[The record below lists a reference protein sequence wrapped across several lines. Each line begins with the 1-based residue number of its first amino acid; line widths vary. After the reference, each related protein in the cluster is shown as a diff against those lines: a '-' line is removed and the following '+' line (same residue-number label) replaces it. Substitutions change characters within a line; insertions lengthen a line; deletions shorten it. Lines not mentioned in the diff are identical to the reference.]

1 MEDQTRENLN
11 HLLRQYLDPTH
22 AEAAA
27 RDIRTGERLLDLYPA
42 PTPSPEIVARIKAEM
57 ATSLARRH
65 RIALTF
71 RRSLA
76 AAAVIAFALIGLLN
90 RGPANPTNVSQAG
103 ILPTAIWD
111 SKDMASDDPDLV
123 YFTGEVHRIEAQLQA
138 LEAGEDDAAGN
149 GSVDELETELRQIE
163 TELGKG

>member
-11 HLLRQYLDPTH
+11 QLLRQFLDPTD

-42 PTPSPEIVARIKAEM
+42 PMPGPEIIARIKADM
-57 ATSLARRH
+57 TAGLVRRH
-65 RIALTF
+65 KVVSVF
-71 RRSLA
+71 RRALA
-76 AAAVIAFALIGLLN
+76 AAAVIAFALIALLN
-90 RGPANPTNVSQAG
+90 RGPTDPTNVFQAN
-103 ILPTAIWD
+103 ILPAAIWD
-111 SKDMASDDPDLV
+111 SEDVASDDPDLA
-123 YFTGEVHRIEAQLQA
+123 YFTGEVHRIEAQLQT
-138 LEAGEDDAAGN
+138 LEAGDDDAAGN